1 MTGFIAFLLLMSIL
15 FGIGMAVTGLFER
28 KEP

>member
-15 FGIGMAVTGLFER
+15 FGIGMGVAGLFER